1 MIRSMTNDDEHAQHE
16 QQGHVHLHRAALS
29 DEWQRLR
36 LTLTMLHVAM
46 QGDWP
51 DTLTQELANHALLHA
66 TVMCSIEVTQG
77 DDW

>member
-1 MIRSMTNDDEHAQHE
+1 MTNDDEHAQHE

-51 DTLTQELANHALLHA
+51 DTLTQELANHASTARHRD
-66 TVMCSIEVTQG
+66 VQHRG
-77 DDW
+77 HPRR